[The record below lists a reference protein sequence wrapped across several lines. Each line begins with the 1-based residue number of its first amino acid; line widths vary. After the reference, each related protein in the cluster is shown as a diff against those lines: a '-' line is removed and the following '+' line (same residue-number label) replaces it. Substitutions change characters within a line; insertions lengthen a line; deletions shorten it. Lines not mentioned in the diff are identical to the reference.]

1 MLYKFTKDCET
12 GTCRVKNIHIAWYDM
27 DRNGD
32 CFDEDFEE
40 LTPDQEK
47 LLAYVETQEDKNN
60 IDNSR
65 VFINMD
71 NGDCY
76 ELIMKKVSSR
86 CSNFYDD

>member
-1 MLYKFTKDCET
+1 MLYNFPKGCKI
-12 GTCRVKNIHIAWYDM
+12 GTCRVKNIHTAWYDM
-27 DRNGD
+27 KRNGD

-47 LLAYVETQEDKNN
+47 LLAYVETLEDKNN
-60 IDNSR
+60 TNRSR
-65 VFINMD
+65 VFVNMD